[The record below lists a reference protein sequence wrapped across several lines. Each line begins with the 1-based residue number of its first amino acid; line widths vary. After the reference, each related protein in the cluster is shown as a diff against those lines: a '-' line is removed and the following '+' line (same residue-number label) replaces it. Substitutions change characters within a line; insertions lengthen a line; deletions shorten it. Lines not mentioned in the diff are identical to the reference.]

1 MGKSLLTPGAVVLLA
16 IDAAS
21 EYARETG
28 QEFSRRT
35 WVGQAL
41 VEDLLRL
48 LPPGRAARSL
58 GRLSA
63 DGRGVTDS
71 AVDSAFLD
79 LAAGGW
85 LIPSGLH
92 AHSVWAVDASRRSE
106 IDDLWTPLT
115 EEERRAVQGAAQR
128 VVAVSVAW
136 SKKLRT
142 GVESSSST
150 SRSSTP

>member
-1 MGKSLLTPGAVVLLA
+1 MLLA

-21 EYARETG
+21 EYSRETG
-28 QEFSRRT
+28 QELSRRA
-35 WVGQAL
+35 WVGRAL
-41 VEDLLRL
+41 VEELLRL

-58 GRLSA
+58 SRLSI

-71 AVDSAFLD
+71 VVDGAFLD

-85 LIPSGLH
+85 LIPSGVS
-92 AHSVWAVDASRRSE
+92 AKSVWAVDVDRRSE
-106 IDDLWTPLT
+106 IDDLWTTIT
-115 EEERRAVQGAAQR
+115 EDERRAVQRAAQR

-142 GVESSSST
+142 GAESNSST